1 MMFCF
6 NKKLKIKNKEKESLT
21 GFTILE
27 LIVAIFVMTVGV
39 LGAYAVVQQ
48 IIVYNSISSSR
59 LTAAYLAQEGIELVR
74 NIRDTNWLTV
84 PSVAWNNGLGA
95 GDYEADWND
104 ETLTSYSDRF
114 LDFVTDEYFYEPSS
128 SNNTKFKRKITIF
141 DEALNMFNVKVEVL
155 WTEKGNDYTVA
166 VEEYL
171 YNWR

>member
-1 MMFCF
+1 M
-6 NKKLKIKNKEKESLT
+6 KNKA
-21 GFTILE
+21 FTILE

-84 PSVAWNNGLGA
+84 PLVAWNNGLGA
-95 GDYEADWND
+95 SDWEADYNNG
-104 ETLTSYSDRF
+104 F
-114 LDFVTDEYFYEPSS
+114 LSNWIGDGNFLKYDSIAGYNYNSGTD
-128 SNNTKFKRKITIF
+128 TKFKRKITIF
-141 DEALNMFNVKVEVL
+141 DETVNMFKVKVEIT
-155 WTEKGNDYTVA
+155 WPGNTVTA
-166 VEEYL
+166 EEHL

>member
-74 NIRDTNWLTV
+74 NIRDTNWLDPVNPLWDDGISNKTE
-84 PSVAWNNGLGA
+84 NNLLQKYTRKTA
-95 GDYEADWND
+95 V
-104 ETLTSYSDRF
+104 TSITSDS
-114 LDFVTDEYFYEPSS
+114 L
-128 SNNTKFKRKITIF
+128 
-141 DEALNMFNVKVEVL
+141 KVVVEIS
-155 WTEKGNDYTVA
+155 WTEKGQTHTVT
-166 VEEYL
+166 VQENL
-171 YNWR
+171 YNWF

>member
-74 NIRDTNWLTV
+74 NIRDTNWLDPV
-84 PSVAWNNGLGA
+84 NPLWDDGISNKIENNLLQK
-95 GDYEADWND
+95 YTR
-104 ETLTSYSDRF
+104 ETAVTSITSDS
-114 LDFVTDEYFYEPSS
+114 L
-128 SNNTKFKRKITIF
+128 
-141 DEALNMFNVKVEVL
+141 KVVVEIS
-155 WTEKGNDYTVA
+155 WTEKGQTHTVT
-166 VEEYL
+166 VQENL
-171 YNWR
+171 YNWF

>member
-1 MMFCF
+1 MFCF

-74 NIRDTNWLTV
+74 NIRDTNWLDPVNPLWDDGISNKTE
-84 PSVAWNNGLGA
+84 NNLLQK
-95 GDYEADWND
+95 YTR
-104 ETLTSYSDRF
+104 ETAVTSITSDS
-114 LDFVTDEYFYEPSS
+114 L
-128 SNNTKFKRKITIF
+128 
-141 DEALNMFNVKVEVL
+141 KVVVEIS
-155 WTEKGNDYTVA
+155 WTEKGQTHTVT
-166 VEEYL
+166 VQENL
-171 YNWR
+171 YNWF

>member
-84 PSVAWNNGLGA
+84 PSVAWN
-95 GDYEADWND
+95 DISSSEEAVIFFD
-104 ETLTSYSDRF
+104 ETTS
-114 LDFVTDEYFYEPSS
+114 
-128 SNNTKFKRKITIF
+128 KFNRITTITP
-141 DEALNMFNVKVEVL
+141 DGDNKLKVLVEIE

>member
-1 MMFCF
+1 MFCF

-74 NIRDTNWLTV
+74 NIRDTNWLDPVNPLWDDGISNKTE
-84 PSVAWNNGLGA
+84 NNLLQKYTRKTA
-95 GDYEADWND
+95 V
-104 ETLTSYSDRF
+104 TSITSDS
-114 LDFVTDEYFYEPSS
+114 L
-128 SNNTKFKRKITIF
+128 
-141 DEALNMFNVKVEVL
+141 KVVVEIS
-155 WTEKGNDYTVA
+155 WTEKGQTHTVT
-166 VEEYL
+166 VQENL
-171 YNWR
+171 YNWF